1 MKKIAM
7 VDMTFYVIMALCVIG
22 LCGCSIIDASTR
34 QNAKNSGSGNIEQN
48 QSATGNSNS
57 ANTPITGNTV
67 ELELD
72 PVSLAGWYAWPRDT
86 NILTVNASGNG
97 CTISSRGRMPD
108 SEGIVN
114 EHLGTFLRGRTLVLR
129 FSNTRASSFQDGR
142 MIKVEAD
149 NTVILPPASMF
160 PVDGFLPA
168 GDTPPNR
175 GVEYRIPNT
184 FNGKLNFVFY
194 QAELNDLK
202 ITAYY
207 K

>member
-7 VDMTFYVIMALCVIG
+7 IIMVMALCVIG
-22 LCGCSIIDASTR
+22 FYGCSIIDASTR
-34 QNAKNSGSGNIEQN
+34 QNASNIGSGGVGQN

-57 ANTPITGNTV
+57 ANTSITGNTV
-67 ELELD
+67 ELD
-72 PVSLAGWYAWPRDT
+72 PVSLAGWYAWPQT
-86 NILTVNASGNG
+86 NILTTEASGNE
-97 CTISSRGRMPD
+97 CIISSGGRMAD

-114 EHLGTFLRGRTLVLR
+114 EHLGTFLRGKTLVLH
-129 FSNTRASSFQDGR
+129 FSNTKASSFHDGR

-149 NTVILPPASMF
+149 NTVIQPPPSMF
-160 PVDGFLPA
+160 PIDGFLPA

-175 GVEYRIPNT
+175 GVEYKIPNN

-194 QAELNDLK
+194 RVELNDLK